1 MPQGQLVQPAPADG
15 LTTRQRR
22 QIPITA
28 VFTGDGKGKST
39 AAFGMALRAWNAGI
53 PLAVFQFV
61 KSPQW
66 KVGEETAFRELGA
79 LHDTTGRGAPVD
91 WNKLGSGWSWIRHH
105 QDDDPA
111 AAAAADWAEITR
123 RLADEEYGFY
133 LLDEF
138 TYVLERGWVDCE
150 QVIDTLQQ
158 RPGQQ
163 HVVITGRRAPAEL
176 IAAADLVTSMEKIK
190 HPMDVGRRGQKG
202 IEW

>member
-1 MPQGQLVQPAPADG
+1 MPQGQLAQPAPTDG

-22 QIPITA
+22 QLPTTV

-39 AAFGMALRAWNAGI
+39 AAFGMALRAWTTGI

-66 KVGEETAFRELGA
+66 KVGEESAFRELGA
-79 LHDTTGRGAPVD
+79 LHDDIGRGAPVD

-111 AAAAADWAEITR
+111 AAAAAGWAEIAR
-123 RLADEEYGFY
+123 RLSAEEYGFY

-138 TYVLERGWVDCE
+138 TYVLERGWVDSAE
-150 QVIDTLQQ
+150 VIDTLQQ
-158 RPGQQ
+158 RPGKQ

-176 IAAADLVTSMEKIK
+176 IATADLVTSMEKIK

>member
-1 MPQGQLVQPAPADG
+1 MPQGQLAQPAPADG

-79 LHDTTGRGAPVD
+79 LH
-91 WNKLGSGWSWIRHH
+91 LS
-105 QDDDPA
+105 
-111 AAAAADWAEITR
+111 
-123 RLADEEYGFY
+123 
-133 LLDEF
+133 
-138 TYVLERGWVDCE
+138 
-150 QVIDTLQQ
+150 
-158 RPGQQ
+158 
-163 HVVITGRRAPAEL
+163 L
-176 IAAADLVTSMEKIK
+176 IHI
-190 HPMDVGRRGQKG
+190 
-202 IEW
+202 